1 MLAIQ
6 PDVTLD
12 HSKACPLADPRLRV
26 DVARDAPRGDDD
38 GDMFGAARLAV
49 IVIGGSRQSAETEC
63 ILTGCMK
70 NLTLSKNYLSWEEA

>member
-6 PDVTLD
+6 PDATRD
-12 HSKACPLADPRLRV
+12 HSEACPLADSGLRV

-38 GDMFGAARLAV
+38 DGMFGAARPAV
-49 IVIGGSRQSAETEC
+49 IVIGESRQSAETEC
-63 ILTGCMK
+63 ILTRCMK